1 MKEGHDMSEFRIVKV
16 FPTGSGSKRI
26 TIPKDVM
33 TDVLGDAEYVA
44 LVPKAKEVIIQ
55 PVPRPSKA

>member
-1 MKEGHDMSEFRIVKV
+1 MSRVMSEFKIVRV
-16 FPTGSGSKRI
+16 IPTGSGSKRI
-26 TIPKDVM
+26 TIPKAVM

-44 LVPKAKEVIIQ
+44 IVPKAKEIIIQ

>member
-1 MKEGHDMSEFRIVKV
+1 MFRDMSFKIVKV

-33 TDVLGDAEYVA
+33 TDLGDPEYVA
-44 LVPKAKEVIIQ
+44 LVSKGKEVFIQ
-55 PVPRPSKA
+55 PVQRPSKA